1 MLGSKRIKSLSYKE
15 SNLKNE
21 IKNKNN
27 DSKVIHELDKLN
39 INTFIECSKL
49 KLILQDIYNKLGLK
63 KTAKATDITRYYV
76 NSILVSKR
84 INGKKYKGYELHK

>member
-49 KLILQDIYNKLGLK
+49 KDIYNKLGMK

-84 INGKKYKGYELHK
+84 INGKKCKGYELHK

>member
-27 DSKVIHELDKLN
+27 DSK
-39 INTFIECSKL
+39 L
-49 KLILQDIYNKLGLK
+49 KFILQDIYNKLGLK